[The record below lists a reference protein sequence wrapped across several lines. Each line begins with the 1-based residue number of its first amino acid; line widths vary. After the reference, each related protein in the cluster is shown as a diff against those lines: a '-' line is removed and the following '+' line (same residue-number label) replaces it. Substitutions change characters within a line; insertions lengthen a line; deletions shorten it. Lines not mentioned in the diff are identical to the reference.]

1 MASRASS
8 AHWIWRDLR
17 LSFVV
22 LVVGAL
28 SIGAILYFNGW
39 FASHRHWT
47 ELLFRPQSVAQ
58 VNTDELYTG
67 SLIMVPSRGDKCW
80 QLLFDNRTGR
90 MTDNGPVNCY
100 EAVSQ
105 LLEEEKN
112 AVTPSKRIHV
122 ISNAFRGK

>member
-1 MASRASS
+1 M
-8 AHWIWRDLR
+8 
-17 LSFVV
+17 